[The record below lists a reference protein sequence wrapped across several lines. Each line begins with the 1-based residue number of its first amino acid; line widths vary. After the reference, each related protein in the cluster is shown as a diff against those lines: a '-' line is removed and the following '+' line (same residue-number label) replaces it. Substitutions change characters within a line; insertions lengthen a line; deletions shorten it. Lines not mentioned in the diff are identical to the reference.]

1 MVGLPNPT
9 QVAYLSIIFH
19 HSTLW
24 GWQTAHPID
33 HWESLLAVIRLK
45 VEQGTFQFG
54 KSMANLPLAFSDTLI
69 SGM

>member
-9 QVAYLSIIFH
+9 QVAHLSITFH

-24 GWQTAHPID
+24 GWQAAHPID
-33 HWESLLAVIRLK
+33 HWATLLAVIRLT
-45 VEQGTFQFG
+45 VEQGTLQFG
-54 KSMANLPLAFSDTLI
+54 KCMASLPLAFSDTLI